1 MPRILHL
8 GIGNFHRAHQAW
20 YTQLSNAHDN
30 DAWKITAVSLR
41 RPDVRDTLAPQDFD
55 YTLVIKGTA
64 DTEYLRINLHDEIL
78 VGPENPQAVVD
89 HIADPDTTIVS
100 LTVTEK
106 GYYVDTRSGKFQAKD
121 PVIAKEISEG
131 KPSTAIGYLAFGL
144 KARKLA
150 HGKPITIMSCDNLS
164 ANGET
169 LHGAV
174 DAFQKAAG
182 LDLSDYLQNSIAF
195 PSAMVDRITPATT
208 DELRAE
214 VLDATGWADHS
225 PVSTE
230 TFSEWT
236 IEDNFAAERPSWDQV
251 GVQIVADVAP
261 YELRKLR
268 LLNGPH
274 SLLAYAGLFHG
285 HRYVHEAI
293 ADPKLRGLAAGLM
306 TEAAVTLP
314 DEIQSSTPNY
324 SNELIER
331 FANPALKHELIQIA
345 MDGSQKLPVRLLSTV
360 KDRMQAGKKSPN
372 ALEGVA
378 YWLIFV
384 LSRSASGEAINDPQ
398 ADTFLNIAKSSGTIR
413 EKLEAVL
420 KVAEPDL
427 ASISELPALLDRAEA
442 IMTG

>member
-20 YTQLSNAHDN
+20 YTQLANAHDN

-55 YTLVIKGTA
+55 YTLVIKGSS
-64 DTEYLRINLHDEIL
+64 DTDYLRINLHDNIL
-78 VGPENPQAVVD
+78 VGPENPQAIVD
-89 HIADPDTTIVS
+89 LIADPDTAIVS

-106 GYYVDTRSGKFQAKD
+106 GYYVDTRSGAFLAED
-121 PVIAKEISEG
+121 PVIAAEISSG
-131 KPSTAIGYLAFGL
+131 QPSTAIGYLAYGL
-144 KARKLA
+144 KARMQA
-150 HGKPITIMSCDNLS
+150 GGKPLTIMSCDNLS
-164 ANGET
+164 DNGET
-169 LHGAV
+169 LKGAV
-174 DAFQKAAG
+174 IAFQKAAG
-182 LDLSDYLQNSIAF
+182 LDLADYLEKAIAF

-214 VLDATGWADHS
+214 VQQATGWADRS

-236 IEDNFAAERPSWDQV
+236 LEDHFAAERPSWEKV
-251 GVQIVADVAP
+251 GVQIVEDVAP

-293 ADPKLRGLAAGLM
+293 ADPKLAELAAGLM
-306 TEAAVTLP
+306 KEAGETLP
-314 DEIQSSTPNY
+314 ADIQGTVETY
-324 SNELIER
+324 SADLIDR

-360 KDRMQAGKKSPN
+360 KDRLKAGKASPN

-384 LSRSASGEAINDPQ
+384 LSRSEAGNAINDPQ
-398 ADTFLNIAKSSGTIR
+398 ADTFLSIAKTSLSPR
-413 EKLEAVL
+413 EKLETIL

-427 ASISELPALLDRAEA
+427 ASISDLSALLDRTEA
-442 IMTG
+442 IMAG

>member
-20 YTQLSNAHDN
+20 YTQLANAHDN

-41 RPDVRDTLAPQDFD
+41 RPDVRDTLAPQEFD

-64 DTEYLRINLHDEIL
+64 DTEYLRINLHDNIL
-78 VGPENPQAVVD
+78 VGPENPQAIVD
-89 HIADPDTTIVS
+89 LIADPETAIIS

-106 GYYVDTRSGKFQAKD
+106 GYYVDTRSGRFLAED
-121 PVIAKEISEG
+121 AVIAKEIAEG
-131 KPSTAIGYLAFGL
+131 MPSTAIGYLAYGL
-144 KARKLA
+144 KAREQA
-150 HGKPITIMSCDNLS
+150 HGKPLTIMSCDNLS
-164 ANGET
+164 SNGET
-169 LHGAV
+169 LQGAV
-174 DAFQKAAG
+174 DAFQDAAG
-182 LDLSDYLQNSIAF
+182 LGLSDYLQNSIAF

-214 VLDATGWADHS
+214 VLEATGWADRS

-236 IEDNFAAERPSWDQV
+236 IEDSFATDRPSWEKV
-251 GVQIVADVAP
+251 GVQIVTDVAP

-285 HRYVHEAI
+285 YRYVHEAI
-293 ADPKLRGLAAGLM
+293 ADPKLRDLASGLM
-306 TEAAVTLP
+306 NEAAETLP
-314 DEIQSSTPNY
+314 ADIQSSTPNY
-324 SNELIER
+324 SNQLIDR

-360 KDRMQAGKKSPN
+360 KDRLKDGKGSPN

-384 LSRSASGEAINDPQ
+384 LSRSQAGEAINDPQ
-398 ADTFLNIAKSSGTIR
+398 AKTFLEIANASSSTR
-413 EKLEAVL
+413 EKLEAIL

-427 ASISELPALLDRAEA
+427 TSISDLQALLDRTEA
-442 IMTG
+442 IMAG

>member
-1 MPRILHL
+1 MHRILHL

-20 YTQLSNAHDN
+20 YTQLANTHDD

-55 YTLVIKGTA
+55 YTLVIKGTT
-64 DTEYLRINLHDEIL
+64 DTEYLRINLHDNIL
-78 VGPENPQAVVD
+78 VGPENPQAIVD
-89 HIADPDTTIVS
+89 LVADPDTAIVS

-106 GYYVDTRSGKFQAKD
+106 GYYIDTRSGEFLLQD
-121 PVIAKEISEG
+121 PVIASEIKNG
-131 KPSTAIGYLAFGL
+131 RPSTAIGYLAYGL
-144 KARKLA
+144 KARQA
-150 HGKPITIMSCDNLS
+150 ANGKPLTIMSCDNLS

-169 LHGAV
+169 LKGAV

-182 LDLSDYLQNSIAF
+182 LDLADYLETSITF

-214 VLDATGWADHS
+214 VQKAAGWADNS

-236 IEDNFAAERPSWDQV
+236 IEDDFAAERPSWEKV

-274 SLLAYAGLFHG
+274 SLLAYSGLFRG

-293 ADPKLRGLAAGLM
+293 ADPKLRDLASGLM
-306 TEAAVTLP
+306 NEAAETLP
-314 DEIQSSTPNY
+314 KEIQSTTQDY
-324 SNELIER
+324 SDQLIER

-360 KDRMQAGKKSPN
+360 KDRLKANKNSPN
-372 ALEGVA
+372 TLEGVA

-384 LSRSASGEAINDPQ
+384 LNRSEAGNAINDPQ
-398 ADTFLNIAKSSGTIR
+398 ANAFLDIAKTSASTR
-413 EKLEAVL
+413 EKLESIL

-427 ASISELPALLDRAEA
+427 ASISDLSALLDRTKA

>member
-20 YTQLSNAHDN
+20 YTQLANAHDDN
-30 DAWKITAVSLR
+30 AWKITAVSLR
-41 RPDVRDTLAPQDFD
+41 RPDVRDTLAPQEFD
-55 YTLVIKGTA
+55 YTLVINGTTG
-64 DTEYLRINLHDEIL
+64 TEYLRIDVHDDIL

-89 HIADPDTTIVS
+89 LIADPETKIVS

-106 GYYVDTRSGKFQAKD
+106 GYYVDTRSGKFQIEDA
-121 PVIAKEISEG
+121 VIAKEISEG
-131 KPSTAIGYLAFGL
+131 QPSTAIGYLAYGL
-144 KARKLA
+144 KARQQA
-150 HGKPITIMSCDNLS
+150 HGKPLTIMSCDNLS

-169 LHGAV
+169 LQGAV
-174 DAFQKAAG
+174 GAFQKAAG
-182 LDLSDYLQNSIAF
+182 LDLADYMQSSIAF

-208 DELRAE
+208 DDLRAE
-214 VLDATGWADHS
+214 VQQATGWTDRS

-236 IEDNFAAERPSWDQV
+236 IEDNFAAERPSWEKV

-274 SLLAYAGLFHG
+274 SLLAYAGLFYG

-293 ADPKLRGLAAGLM
+293 ADPKLKGLAIGLM
-306 TEAAVTLP
+306 KEAAETLP
-314 DEIQSSTPNY
+314 EDIQGTTQDY

-360 KDRMQAGKKSPN
+360 KDRLIANKRSPN
-372 ALEGVA
+372 ALDGVA

-384 LSRSASGEAINDPQ
+384 LSRSEAGNAINDPQ
-398 ADTFLNIAKSSGTIR
+398 ANTFLNIARSTLTSR
-413 EKLEAVL
+413 EKLEAIL

-427 ASISELPALLDRAEA
+427 ASISDLPALLDRIET

>member
-20 YTQLSNAHDN
+20 YTQLANAHDN
-30 DAWKITAVSLR
+30 DAWKIAAVSLR

-55 YTLVIKGTA
+55 YTLVIKGTT
-64 DTEYLRINLHDEIL
+64 DTEYLRINLHDDIL

-89 HIADPDTTIVS
+89 LIADPETAIVS

-106 GYYVDTRSGKFQAKD
+106 GYYVDTRSGKFLAED
-121 PVIAKEISEG
+121 AVIAKEISDG
-131 KPSTAIGYLAFGL
+131 RPSTAIGYLAYGL
-144 KARKLA
+144 KARQQA
-150 HGKPITIMSCDNLS
+150 HGNPLTIMSCDNLS

-169 LHGAV
+169 LQGAV

-182 LDLSDYLQNSIAF
+182 LGLSDYLQNSIAF

-214 VLDATGWADHS
+214 VQQATGWADRS

-236 IEDNFAAERPSWDQV
+236 IEDNFAADRPSWEKV

-293 ADPKLRGLAAGLM
+293 ADPKLRDLAAGLM
-306 TEAAVTLP
+306 SEAAETLP
-314 DEIQSSTPNY
+314 DEIQNTTQNY
-324 SNELIER
+324 SRQLIDR

-360 KDRMQAGKKSPN
+360 KDRLKAGKKSPN

-384 LSRSASGEAINDPQ
+384 LNRSAVGEPINDPQ
-398 ADTFLNIAKSSGTIR
+398 ADTFLEIAKAPSSTR
-413 EKLEAVL
+413 EKLEAIL

-427 ASISELPALLDRAEA
+427 ASISDLPALLDRTEA
-442 IMTG
+442 IIAG

>member
-20 YTQLSNAHDN
+20 YTQLANAHDN

-41 RPDVRDTLAPQDFD
+41 RPDVRDALAPQNFD
-55 YTLVIKGTA
+55 YTLVIKGTT
-64 DTEYLRINLHDEIL
+64 DTEYLRINLHDDIL
-78 VGPENPQAVVD
+78 VSPENSQAIVD
-89 HIADPDTTIVS
+89 LIADPETAIVS

-106 GYYVDTRSGKFQAKD
+106 GYYVDTRSGEFQVGD
-121 PVIAKEISEG
+121 PVIAQEISDG
-131 KPSTAIGYLAFGL
+131 QPSTAIGYLAYGL
-144 KARKLA
+144 KARQQA
-150 HGKPITIMSCDNLS
+150 NGKPLTIMSCDNLS

-169 LHGAV
+169 LQGAV

-182 LDLSDYLQNSIAF
+182 LDLTDYLEKSVAF

-214 VLDATGWADHS
+214 VQQATGWADRS

-236 IEDNFAAERPSWDQV
+236 IEDNFAAERPSWEKV

-274 SLLAYAGLFHG
+274 SQLAYAGLFHG
-285 HRYVHEAI
+285 YRYVHEAI
-293 ADPKLRGLAAGLM
+293 ADPKLRDLAAGLM
-306 TEAAVTLP
+306 AEAAETLP
-314 DEIQSSTPNY
+314 NEIQSTTQDY
-324 SNELIER
+324 SNQLIER

-345 MDGSQKLPVRLLSTV
+345 MDGSQKLPVRILSTV
-360 KDRMQAGKKSPN
+360 KDRLKAGGNSPN

-384 LSRSASGEAINDPQ
+384 LSRSAAADAINDPQ
-398 ADTFLNIAKSSGTIR
+398 ADTFLGIAKASSSTR
-413 EKLEAVL
+413 EKLEAIL
-420 KVAEPDL
+420 RIAEPDL
-427 ASISELPALLDRAEA
+427 ASISDLQALLDRTEA
-442 IMTG
+442 IMAG